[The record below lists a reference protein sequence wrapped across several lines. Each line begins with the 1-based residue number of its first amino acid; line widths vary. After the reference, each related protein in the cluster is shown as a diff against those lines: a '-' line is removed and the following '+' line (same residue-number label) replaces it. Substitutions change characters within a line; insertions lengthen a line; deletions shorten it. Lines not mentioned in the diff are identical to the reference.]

1 MEEKMKKSR
10 VLVLILCMAL
20 LLTCLTACGQ
30 KKEFPN
36 NPITIMVGFAAG
48 GSVDLLNRAIA
59 VPMEKE
65 LGVKVNVSN
74 VQGANSGTAA
84 LEVLGKDHDGYNW
97 FGTANGVAS
106 LASMGAAETTV
117 SDWTFFMIGGTT
129 GVISVR
135 ADSPYTTIEE
145 LLDGIREKDGQ
156 FMMGAASAGTPW
168 HVQAIMLGDFA
179 EAPFTF
185 VPYGG
190 SNPSIL
196 ACLNNEVDAVLTG
209 LSEQAE
215 FLEAGK
221 LRPLAMIDMNTVDV
235 PGYGPIPSIVETVPE
250 MADVIPN
257 LVQFNCFA
265 LPADTDQ
272 AILDKIT
279 AAFKTAMQSDEVLS
293 FCEENYITPTGI
305 CGEEA
310 DAVAKQMESIY
321 SWALY
326 DLGVAPNS
334 PEQYGIAKP

>member
-1 MEEKMKKSR
+1 MKKSR
-10 VLVLILCMAL
+10 ALIVILCLAL
-20 LLTCLTACGQ
+20 MLGCLAGCGT
-30 KKEFPN
+30 KKEYPS

-106 LASMGAAETTV
+106 LAAMGAAETTV

-129 GVISVR
+129 GVLSVR
-135 ADSPYTTIEE
+135 EDSPYNTVEE
-145 LLDGIREKDGQ
+145 LLDGIRAKNGD

-168 HVQAIMLGDFA
+168 HVQAIMLGNFA
-179 EAPFTF
+179 NAPFTF

-196 ACLNNEVDAVLTG
+196 ACLNGEVEAVLTG

-215 FLEAGK
+215 FLAAKK

-265 LPADTDQ
+265 LPADTDP
-272 AILDKIT
+272 AIIEKVT
-279 AAFKTAMQSDEVLS
+279 AAFKVAMQSDEIQS
-293 FCEENYITPTGI
+293 FCAENYITPTGI
-305 CGEEA
+305 YGDEA
-310 DAVAKQMESIY
+310 NAVAKQMESIY
-321 SWALY
+321 SWSLY

-334 PEQYGIAKP
+334 PETYGIPRP